1 METYNSWIFFVWVGA
16 LLLLVIAQCLI
27 WMKKAWKRAKDLGMQ
42 DKQMK
47 KAITTGVLISIL
59 PTIPV
64 LIVFLSLSQLL
75 GIPLPWLRLSVIGS
89 ASYESYAATTA
100 LQCLGEELTLNGF
113 TTNGWVAAAWVMT
126 IGGSASVL
134 WSILAVRPISLA
146 YKKAEKVDVGLVM
159 AIGTGCL
166 IGIMAYAS
174 VVNGW
179 GAMSTKGIVF
189 SVSFICGAVLKL
201 IQARVKGARWLSD
214 YLMAISMLVAMV
226 AACVIF

>member
-16 LLLLVIAQCLI
+16 LLLLVVVQCLI

-42 DKQMK
+42 DKQLK
-47 KAITTGVLISIL
+47 KAITTGVLISVL

-126 IGGSASVL
+126 IGGSVSVL

-146 YKKAEKVDVGLVM
+146 YKKAEKIDVGLVM
-159 AIGTGCL
+159 AIGAGCL
-166 IGIMAYAS
+166 IGIMAYVS
-174 VVNGW
+174 VINGW
-179 GAMSTKGIVF
+179 GAMSTKGVVF

-201 IQARVKGARWLSD
+201 IQTRVKSAKWLSD

-226 AACVIF
+226 AACIIF